1 MHEEAV
7 RAISSIAAKRNEI
20 YTYPHMLNYLLCTYF
35 SVIGS
40 LLNLVF
46 AAKEENWR
54 LLGLVFCHHLANLR
68 SVHLTL

>member
-1 MHEEAV
+1 MHEDAV
-7 RAISSIAAKRNEI
+7 RAFSSIAARRNEI
-20 YTYPHMLNYLLCTYF
+20 YTYPHMKNYLLCTYF

-46 AAKEENWR
+46 AAKKENWR
-54 LLGLVFCHHLANLR
+54 LLGLVFCHHLASLR